1 MLGNKYYFTN
11 KLLSRKC
18 FKSANRVDCDFGK
31 LSFEKQQGMR
41 DNDSTQKTQH
51 TQEYAQGKVRFS
63 CFPHYSKIM
72 LSLLANQMPGIFR

>member
-31 LSFEKQQGMR
+31 LSCEKQQRMR
-41 DNDSTQKTQH
+41 DDDSTQETQH
-51 TQEYAQGKVRFS
+51 MQEYS
-63 CFPHYSKIM
+63 
-72 LSLLANQMPGIFR
+72 PGIAKTMPRA